1 MMAEFAVV
9 GEHRPSN
16 RDLDGFAAALTGHLA
31 RAAIRANRL
40 AELPTV
46 PPACLLLSTGISAH
60 ADLEVA
66 KSKFGAAIL
75 MRCIP
80 IGVSS
85 HGAELAILKWGALA
99 AIDFWGFACWSAG
112 RRGDNGATGLI
123 VRDVT
128 AEQLG
133 LTVRFRYAGL
143 VEVADTED
151 LAVQTAW
158 VMHQILA
165 SVSAP

>member
-1 MMAEFAVV
+1 LTAEFAVV

-16 RDLDGFAAALTGHLA
+16 RDLDGFAAALSGNLA
-31 RAAIRANRL
+31 RAVVRANGL
-40 AELPTV
+40 GELPAV
-46 PPACLLLSTGISAH
+46 APACLVLSTGISAH
-60 ADLEVA
+60 ADLEAA

-75 MRCIP
+75 MRSIP

-85 HGAELAILKWGALA
+85 HGAELAILKWGTLA

-133 LTVRFRYAGL
+133 LTARFRYAGL
-143 VEVADTED
+143 VEVADMED

-158 VMHQILA
+158 VMRLILD
-165 SVSAP
+165 SVTAP